1 MADRLQHCKRNA
13 PVGPNN
19 SARWVGAE
27 IDANSADND
36 SAKLVEVPMRICG
49 GQWLRTCDDD
59 AAVAAAHQHK
69 GSCCRKNRQPCIRMS
84 DCRCVLAV
92 DMNDGRAAGAN
103 SHSSRHRL
111 GQASEP
117 TAPATVS

>member
-1 MADRLQHCKRNA
+1 MADRLQHCKRNEPA
-13 PVGPNN
+13 GPNN
-19 SARWVGAE
+19 SAHRAE
-27 IDANSADND
+27 AETDASSVDNGSAW
-36 SAKLVEVPMRICG
+36 LVEVRMKICG
-49 GQWLRTCDDD
+49 GQQLRTCDDD

-69 GSCCRKNRQPCIRMS
+69 GSYCRKSRQSCIRMS
-84 DCRCVLAV
+84 GCRCVPAA
-92 DMNDGRAAGAN
+92 DMTAGRAAGAS